1 MLTTYTY
8 DEAHRLERV
17 ERRIPSDDILMAAD
31 YDYYADGQTRTVTY
45 GNGIVTTY
53 TYDDAGRLTK
63 IETKN
68 GPGKT
73 ASLLLSLT
81 YFYDSR
87 DSVTGIQETGS
98 TVGLVAKWNLYEYDD
113 RGRLIE
119 EKRAWGST
127 LMTTREWRY
136 LYDQGGNRTWKIEV
150 IAERLIYYTYDIN
163 DVATY
168 GSANNRLMFY
178 VTYNTSGQ
186 SSTLESTT
194 YYYYNDQGN
203 VTRVVT
209 DKENTGPGERR
220 FDSTSLVYATN
231 GQAVRYVLGE
241 SWDESPP
248 ETCDDNHDVYY
259 AREFRYDSDRQRYLN
274 RVLDLATLGPA
285 PQVSNDTWSDYDGD
299 NVYGDFRFTGG
310 QWTQLA
316 DYEPGLARSFVPG
329 DPVATAYYHQD
340 LLGSTRMVTRSGQ
353 SVSHKQWYSAF
364 GESGTSATMRY
375 GFAGA
380 WGYQQDPSGDA
391 FPFMHVGARYY
402 DPTTGRFLQRDPIGI
417 NGGTNVYAYV
427 FNRPTAGLDPTGN
440 GWLSILGGT
449 VGGIVGG
456 ALIIITTPAWV
467 TAVGV
472 GIVVA
477 SIIVVVDEIFG
488 IFPTAKKIVEPIRQP
503 VNRRNRAVDQALD
516 CTGL

>member
-8 DEAHRLERV
+8 DEAYRLERV

-31 YDYYADGQTRTVTY
+31 YDYYANGQPRTVTY

-53 TYDDAGRLTK
+53 TYDDAARLTK

-98 TVGLVAKWNLYEYDD
+98 TVGLTAKWNLYEYDD

-127 LMTTREWRY
+127 LMTTRQWRY
-136 LYDQGGNRTWKIEV
+136 LYDQGGNRTLKIEV
-150 IAERLIYYTYDIN
+150 MAERLIYYTYDIN

-209 DKENTGPGERR
+209 DKEGTGPGERR

-231 GQAVRYVLGE
+231 GRAVRYVLGE

-248 ETCDDNHDVYY
+248 ETCDDNHDVHY
-259 AREFRYDSDRQRYLN
+259 AREFRYDGARQRYLN
-274 RVLDLATLGPA
+274 RVLDLATLGQA
-285 PQVSNDTWSDYDGD
+285 PQVSYDTWSDYDGD

-329 DPVATAYYHQD
+329 DPVATAAPWPTY
-340 LLGSTRMVTRSGQ
+340 RMPR
-353 SVSHKQWYSAF
+353 
-364 GESGTSATMRY
+364 RY
-375 GFAGA
+375 EG
-380 WGYQQDPSGDA
+380 
-391 FPFMHVGARYY
+391 
-402 DPTTGRFLQRDPIGI
+402 
-417 NGGTNVYAYV
+417 
-427 FNRPTAGLDPTGN
+427 
-440 GWLSILGGT
+440 
-449 VGGIVGG
+449 
-456 ALIIITTPAWV
+456 
-467 TAVGV
+467 
-472 GIVVA
+472 
-477 SIIVVVDEIFG
+477 
-488 IFPTAKKIVEPIRQP
+488 
-503 VNRRNRAVDQALD
+503 
-516 CTGL
+516 